1 MTTNNSTT
9 TPVAYRIQQ
18 LGPPRDVDG
27 GVLRTRGG
35 TQRNER
41 VVGFDSLVS
50 HHPGDNRAVRME
62 NGISIDGKPGR
73 THGYVGG
80 ILEEIE
86 VPRRDLRGQFQDFG
100 LAPGQVLLKKDFIL
114 SDPALDA
121 MTRAGR
127 SVDVPAP
134 VAGIVGARRDGQG
147 LVDIIDPLSGD
158 VLARIRHMRAIEVHV
173 GDTVQYGQT
182 IGMQSNVG
190 TEPIHV
196 HREMDTRY
204 YLQFRNYVD
213 DLASGRLPMDARHR
227 EGIVPRPVAH
237 DGSFRLGEADARIG
251 DLQRVMTVEGYRSAG
266 GAPLDQDGVYR
277 PRMQGALLDF
287 QRDHGLPQSG
297 DIDAATLRFAPPP
310 PRREVDRHDHAGA
323 HGFPPREAAPPTAP
337 GHPDHPDH
345 RPLPAEPEPPRN
357 GRPASAVLFE
367 DPLLRS
373 FAAALE
379 SGDRDVVS
387 RACDDL
393 ARSPRMQAFLAQ
405 GREALQAFEAQQAE
419 APARDA
425 EVAALARG

>member
-1 MTTNNSTT
+1 MPASSAG
-9 TPVAYRIQQ
+9 TPYRIIQ
-18 LGPPRDVDG
+18 LGAPSPPLG
-27 GVLRTRGG
+27 L
-35 TQRNER
+35 QKNEP
-41 VVGFDSLVS
+41 VSGFGSLVT
-50 HHPGDNRAVRME
+50 HHPGANRNARME
-62 NGISIDGKPGR
+62 DGVVIQGERNRVHAYIGGR
-73 THGYVGG
+73 
-80 ILEEIE
+80 LEEIATAA
-86 VPRRDLRGQFQDFG
+86 PTPWRGGDRELSG
-100 LAPGQVLLKKDFIL
+100 DRILLKKDFIL
-114 SDPALDA
+114 EHPD
-121 MTRAGR
+121 R
-127 SVDVPAP
+127 SNTSSSARLVDVPSP
-134 VAGIVGARRDGQG
+134 VHGYVGMRHDRQG
-147 LVDIIDPLSGD
+147 LVELLDRPGGD
-158 VLARIRHMRAIEVHV
+158 VVVRIRHMRDISVTTGESVRYGQSLGVQGAMGSGAVHV
-173 GDTVQYGQT
+173 H
-182 IGMQSNVG
+182 I
-190 TEPIHV
+190 
-196 HREMDTRY
+196 EMDTRY
-204 YLQFRNYVD
+204 YGQFRNYVD
-213 DLASGRLPMDARHR
+213 DLASGRLPVEAEHR
-227 EGIVPRPVAH
+227 EGVLPRPVAH